1 MRVKKRCKVVPM
13 PRIEI
18 INTLHVPYH
27 TLLHAVT
34 SRYMPQ
40 YTRKSNFLTTTEGG
54 RSTSSQSSP
63 PTHQGDITRRQTQ
76 ALQTHYIYNAR
87 TFPNPPYLTS
97 TAQHGKNPAGW
108 LEPQG
113 WCSQSWHHRQGWQYS
128 CWSLQFDRWCWY
140 LLTTNGPSTCWQCAE
155 HLPPKEDT
163 ATKRWLQQSLDA
175 FLYHCAHKGTFNH
188 RFSPWRSPL
197 TENVDY
203 TAREMQF
210 RRTEQLRQ
218 RRQGSS
224 SLAGRARHASPV
236 HETVMYTRAGRS

>member
-1 MRVKKRCKVVPM
+1 MQSLPDICH
-13 PRIEI
+13 
-18 INTLHVPYH
+18 NTLENQISSLQPKVEGAPRVSHPLPLTRG
-27 TLLHAVT
+27 TLLADRRKHSKHITYTTHAP
-34 SRYMPQ
+34 SRTPLI
-40 YTRKSNFLTTTEGG
+40 SL
-54 RSTSSQSSP
+54 
-63 PTHQGDITRRQTQ
+63 
-76 ALQTHYIYNAR
+76 LQHNTAR
-87 TFPNPPYLTS
+87 TQQDGLNPRGG
-97 TAQHGKNPAGW
+97 A
-108 LEPQG
+108 
-113 WCSQSWHHRQGWQYS
+113 QSWHHRQGWQYS

>member
-54 RSTSSQSSP
+54 RSTSGQSSP
-63 PTHQGDITRRQTQ
+63 PTHQGGITRRQTQ

-113 WCSQSWHHRQGWQYS
+113 WCSQSWHHHQGRQYS
-128 CWSLQFDRWCWY
+128 CWSLQ
-140 LLTTNGPSTCWQCAE
+140 LTGGAGISSQLMGQAPAGSVPSICHQKKTP
-155 HLPPKEDT
+155 LPK
-163 ATKRWLQQSLDA
+163 A
-175 FLYHCAHKGTFNH
+175 
-188 RFSPWRSPL
+188 
-197 TENVDY
+197 
-203 TAREMQF
+203 
-210 RRTEQLRQ
+210 
-218 RRQGSS
+218 GSS
-224 SLAGRARHASPV
+224 NP
-236 HETVMYTRAGRS
+236 